1 MITQMFITQLFIF
14 AVSLF
19 IVMRGATLATK
30 YSGLLATSFRLSQY
44 TVGFIV
50 VAVISILPETF
61 IALNAGFK
69 GISSFGFGMILGSNV
84 ADLTLII
91 ALIVFFSKRPLRIES
106 KILKNHALYPFLL
119 LLPIILGF
127 DGYLSRPEGGAL
139 IIAGI
144 VFYYLTLRHASNGS
158 SVPYEKKADRKKDML
173 FVLLGIALLLLGSHF
188 TVTSASYIA
197 SVSGISPVLIGMLVV
212 GLGTTI
218 PEFFFSLKA
227 TKHNHDALA
236 IGDILGTVLADAT
249 IVIGILALLSPF
261 AFPTTII
268 YVAGVFMVASAFILF
283 SFMRS
288 GKVITGKEAFALFVF
303 WLTFVLIE
311 CIVNL

>member
-1 MITQMFITQLFIF
+1 MFTQIFIF
-14 AVSLF
+14 VVALLV
-19 IVMRGATLATK
+19 VMRGATIATT
-30 YSGLLATSFRLSQY
+30 YAGLLATSFKLSQY

-61 IALNAGFK
+61 IALNAAFE
-69 GISSFGFGMILGSNV
+69 GIPSFGFGMILGSNV

-91 ALIVFFSKRPLRIES
+91 ALIVFIARRPLKVES

-139 IIAGI
+139 IVAGI
-144 VFYYLTLRHASNGS
+144 VFYYLTLRHASGS
-158 SVPYEKKADRKKDML
+158 TPVPIEKKADRFKDTL
-173 FVLLGIALLLLGSHF
+173 FILLGVALLLIGSHF
-188 TVTSASYIA
+188 TVSSASNIA
-197 SVSGISPVLIGMLVV
+197 LMSGVSPVLIGMLIV
-212 GLGTTI
+212 GLGTTM
-218 PEFFFSLKA
+218 PELFFSLEA
-227 TKHNHDALA
+227 VRHNHDALA

-249 IVIGILALLSPF
+249 IVIGILALLAPF

-268 YVAGVFMVASAFILF
+268 YVAGVFMVSAAFILF

-288 GKVITGKEAFALFVF
+288 GKVITGKEAFVLLVF
-303 WLTFVLIE
+303 WLTFILIE
-311 CIVNL
+311 CIITL